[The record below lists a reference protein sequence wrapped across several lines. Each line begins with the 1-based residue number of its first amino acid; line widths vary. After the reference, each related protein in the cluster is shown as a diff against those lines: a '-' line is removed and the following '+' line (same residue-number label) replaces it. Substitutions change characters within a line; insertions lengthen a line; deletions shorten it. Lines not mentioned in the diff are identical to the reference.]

1 MLMFPPIRTQ
11 TFKQFQVCVDVKL
24 TGAAAESR
32 SEHHIPLSTS
42 SLGSW
47 KSAVEG
53 ARRSDRLIT
62 RWSVKSP
69 SARFALQLQVKS
81 DFYEAEVSSYI
92 ITAWSDDDE
101 LNCGV
106 APPWCQQA
114 GRVFGVFFLELSWLA
129 WWSLHAGEDVGGGA
143 SHDRTDFSWWIR
155 PFLVLALQWPCVSRP
170 TRLPLH

>member
-1 MLMFPPIRTQ
+1 MLMFPPIWKQ
-11 TFKQFQVCVDVKL
+11 TFKQSQVFVDVKL

-53 ARRSDRLIT
+53 ARRSDRLII

-69 SARFALQLQVKS
+69 SARFALQLQAKS

-114 GRVFGVFFLELSWLA
+114 GRVFGVFFPWTFLA
-129 WWSLHAGEDVGGGA
+129 GLVIAPRRRGCRGRSITRQ
-143 SHDRTDFSWWIR
+143 DRL
-155 PFLVLALQWPCVSRP
+155 FLMN
-170 TRLPLH
+170 

>member
-1 MLMFPPIRTQ
+1 MSQTNIILHKCYGFFVRVQLTISILPRSIMLMIPPIWTQ
-11 TFKQFQVCVDVKL
+11 MFKQFQDCVDVKL

-32 SEHHIPLSTS
+32 NEHHIPLSTS

-47 KSAVEG
+47 KSGVEG

-69 SARFALQLQVKS
+69 SARFALQLQAKS
-81 DFYEAEVSSYI
+81 DFYEAEVSSHI

-114 GRVFGVFFLELSWLA
+114 GRVFGVFFPLNFLGWL
-129 WWSLHAGEDVGGGA
+129 G
-143 SHDRTDFSWWIR
+143 DRSTQER
-155 PFLVLALQWPCVSRP
+155 M
-170 TRLPLH
+170 